1 MHLKNRLALILL
13 TVLLAS
19 AISIPCAWGGEAS
32 SANNKDDSGKKVS
45 KELGEAFDAMK
56 QYGFEK
62 KEQFVAWAEERTKE
76 LDQKIDTLKDKM
88 DKAGAKA
95 NKDWQ
100 KTLEDLKIE
109 RQKVAKD
116 LDSLKKSSKGAWE
129 DLKWGFSAAYSK
141 MEQAYDKAAEHF
153 KGKDED
159 QEMKQ
164 PDKSGSSDEGM
175 KK

>member
-1 MHLKNRLALILL
+1 MHLKNRLALTLL
-13 TVLLAS
+13 AVLLIT
-19 AISIPCAWGGEAS
+19 AISIPCVWGDETS
-32 SANNKDDSGKKVS
+32 SANNKDVSGKKVS

-76 LDQKIDTLKDKM
+76 LDQKIDVLKEKM
-88 DKAGAKA
+88 DKAGEKA

-100 KTLEDLKIE
+100 KTLKDLKTE

-116 LDSLKKSSKGAWE
+116 LNSLKKSGQGAWE
-129 DLKWGFSAAYSK
+129 DMKWGFSAAYSK
-141 MEQAYDKAAEHF
+141 MEQAYDKAAERF
-153 KGKDED
+153 KGKEEG
-159 QEMKQ
+159 QEMK
-164 PDKSGSSDEGM
+164 PSDKSGSPDEGM